1 MLITARQAS
10 GILQERAGVG
20 RQQSRRILHAGL
32 AGEATAGPACL
43 LYVEARVTSLAER
56 AQADQAELLSVSPGG
71 VFVLRLGRGREIST
85 ALTWEEAVAAL
96 EVQSDLGLMMR
107 LHVRSYLA
115 AFGRLPFVATVC
127 GFPVLTADLVSFD
140 AVVDDRVALGLEKAG
155 SWRGLLEGRRLSTSP
170 GPPWLLLGHQPYLGR
185 AEAARE
191 RGEPVGAARS
201 TTWSR
206 WA

>member
-10 GILQERAGVG
+10 SILQERAGVG

-32 AGEATAGPACL
+32 AGEATTGPTCL
-43 LYVEARVTSLAER
+43 LFDEARVTALAER
-56 AQADQAELLSVSPGG
+56 AQADQAELLSICPAG

-85 ALTWEEAVAAL
+85 AKAWEEAAGVLA
-96 EVQSDLGLMMR
+96 VQGEPGPMTR

-115 AFGRLPFVATVC
+115 AFGRLPFVATVG
-127 GFPVLTADLVSFD
+127 GFPVLAADLVSLHAGAGD
-140 AVVDDRVALGLEKAG
+140 GVTLGLEEAG
-155 SWRGLLEGRRLSTSP
+155 AWQSLLEGRRLSTSP
-170 GPPWLLLGHQPYLGR
+170 GPPWLLMGPPPYLGC